1 MSKLDTSN
9 KFEKDLALLKK
20 RGKNL
25 MKLEE
30 IIRRLRLDETLDWR
44 CRPHILSGDWDGFWE
59 LHIEPD
65 WLLIYEFDDENIY
78 LARTGTHSD
87 LF

>member
-1 MSKLDTSN
+1 LLNIVHENNFK
-9 KFEKDLALLKK
+9 KDLKLMQK

-25 MKLEE
+25 AKLFDIVEFLSNSE
-30 IIRRLRLDETLDWR
+30 LLPAK